1 MEMIKICEGIKISN
15 KVFTKTW
22 RELEKFFGVSITQIG
37 TVYEE
42 KTKTIDDQES
52 LLLILVNQDNNL
64 TKEEML
70 DLIDHDEDKNVSLF
84 SCLAQAISIFPNANL
99 GEGKKS
105 GNPKK

>member
-64 TKEEML
+64 AKEEML
-70 DLIDHDEDKNVSLF
+70 KLIDDDEDKNVSLF
-84 SCLAQAISIFPNANL
+84 SCLAQAISIFPAGNQS
-99 GEGKKS
+99 EGKNS
-105 GNPKK
+105 GNLKK